1 MPSAQTQHQVQR
13 RFLLN
18 VVIAQRATILKLF
31 ARKDEALLIGRDSFL
46 VLNLGL
52 DIINR
57 IRRLNIQG
65 DGLSGE
71 RLDKSLP

>member
-71 RLDKSLP
+71 RLDKNLP